1 VFCLGADKVINIEKK
16 ANLEP
21 HSFITTKSVAMTKE
35 RILLV
40 DDEELVVSVEQQMLE
55 RYFGY
60 EVTALTSSIEALQVF
75 RAEPGH
81 FDLVITD
88 MIMPKMTGDI
98 LARELTALRPDIP
111 IILCT
116 GYSDCLIKNK
126 AEETGGAFLMK
137 PFDLYEVAKTI
148 RKVLHKD

>member
-1 VFCLGADKVINIEKK
+1 
-16 ANLEP
+16 
-21 HSFITTKSVAMTKE
+21 MTKE

-40 DDEELVVSVEQQMLE
+40 DDEEFVISAEQQMLE

-60 EVTALTSSIEALQVF
+60 KVTALTSSIEALQVF
-75 RAEPGH
+75 RAKPDH
-81 FDLVITD
+81 FDLVISD

-98 LARELTALRPDIP
+98 LAKELIALRPDIP

-126 AEETGGAFLMK
+126 AEEMGRAFLTK
-137 PFDLYEVAKTI
+137 PFDLYEIVSVYTGNSEVI
-148 RKVLHKD
+148 GKVLGS